1 MLVISH
7 WYCKTLTVKWSAQ
20 ELEVTGRTMGHNI
33 QAATVLQHAMVE
45 LFTEAE
51 EQCQVSPV
59 RIL

>member
-45 LFTEAE
+45 LFT
-51 EQCQVSPV
+51 VSGLSVGPPV